1 MSLISPKFQLEDQRI
16 DRTLR
21 PKDLSE
27 FVGQEKI
34 KRNLKVFIEAA
45 KIRNESLEH
54 LLLYGPSGLGKT
66 TLSHIV
72 AREIKANIKV
82 TSGPAIEKVGDLASI
97 LTNLNPGDV
106 LFIDECHRLPRVIEE
121 VFYSAMEDYA
131 LDIIIG
137 KGPSAKTLRL
147 DLPRFTLIG
156 ATTKIGLLSSP
167 FRGRFGAIF
176 RLNFYTTRDIE
187 AIIERSSKI
196 LDTEL
201 TKDARE
207 IIARTSRRTPRI
219 ANRIFKR
226 VRDFAQVKGDG
237 IITKDIAEGCL
248 KTLEIDQLGLEPTD
262 RKLLKIIIEK
272 FEGGPVGL
280 NALAATLSEEKETIE
295 DIYEPYLLQL
305 GFIARTSKGRVATE
319 AAYKHL
325 GIKFTKEDQRL
336 SF

>member
-1 MSLISPKFQLEDQRI
+1 
-16 DRTLR
+16 
-21 PKDLSE
+21 
-27 FVGQEKI
+27 
-34 KRNLKVFIEAA
+34 
-45 KIRNESLEH
+45 
-54 LLLYGPSGLGKT
+54 
-66 TLSHIV
+66 
-72 AREIKANIKV
+72 
-82 TSGPAIEKVGDLASI
+82 
-97 LTNLNPGDV
+97 
-106 LFIDECHRLPRVIEE
+106 
-121 VFYSAMEDYA
+121 MEDYA

-219 ANRIFKR
+219 ANRILKR

-262 RKLLKIIIEK
+262 RKLLKIIIENFK
-272 FEGGPVGL
+272 GGPVGL

-305 GFIARTSKGRVATE
+305 GFIARTSKGRVATK

-325 GIKFTKEDQRL
+325 GIKFTKEDQQL

>member
-1 MSLISPKFQLEDQRI
+1 MGIISPKFQLEDQRI

-187 AIIERSSKI
+187 AIIERSSII
-196 LDTEL
+196 LGTEL

-219 ANRIFKR
+219 ANRILKR

-237 IITKDIAEGCL
+237 IITKDIAEECL

-305 GFIARTSKGRVATE
+305 GFIVRTSKGRVATK

-325 GIKFTKEDQRL
+325 GIKYAEKEQNRL
-336 SF
+336 L